1 MSSKKKYDS
10 LISMSES
17 EFFTLEML
25 MHHLKE
31 VYEVDGVRDVMIN
44 RLYKYPEHNILY
56 YIPELCNIY
65 LVNPK
70 PALMKFLID
79 KGSRNLNFYLLVGS
93 CLPRSA
99 GAWTPSAQTQTPSAK
114 RKYYDPLW
122 RIS

>member
-65 LVNPK
+65 LVTPK

-79 KGSRNLNFYLLVGS
+79 KGSRNLNFYLLV
-93 CLPRSA
+93 R
-99 GAWTPSAQTQTPSAK
+99 TF
-114 RKYYDPLW
+114 
-122 RIS
+122 